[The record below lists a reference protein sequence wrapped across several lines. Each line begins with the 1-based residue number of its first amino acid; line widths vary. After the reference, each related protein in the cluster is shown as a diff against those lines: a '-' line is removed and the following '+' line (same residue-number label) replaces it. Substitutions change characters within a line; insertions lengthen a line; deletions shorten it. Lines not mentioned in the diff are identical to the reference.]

1 MSTEAWVATIV
12 GTIAALVGAGLGI
25 SGLRAKPTADSLRSG
40 IGLLLFL
47 VGLISAIVWGYLK
60 LGDSKKD
67 DLIKLVTNKDN
78 FNTYEE
84 GKESAAGVA
93 VTQAAAKTAVND
105 DLKDEEIKA
114 LIETLKATAGP
125 ERKPTDL
132 SDKFLG
138 KLGTAVAA
146 ALKTETK
153 TFGARYTNGKWKLPA
168 PP

>member
-1 MSTEAWVATIV
+1 MSTQAVLVAVIGTIV
-12 GTIAALVGAGLGI
+12 ALVGAGVGI
-25 SGLRAKPTADSLRSG
+25 SGLKAKPTADSLRSG
-40 IGLLLFL
+40 IGLVLFL
-47 VGLISAIVWGYLK
+47 VGTVAAIVWGYLK

-84 GKESAAGVA
+84 GKENATGVA
-93 VTQAAAKTAVND
+93 VTQAAAKVAVND
-105 DLKDEEIKA
+105 GLTDEEIKA
-114 LIETLKATAGP
+114 LIETLNATAGP